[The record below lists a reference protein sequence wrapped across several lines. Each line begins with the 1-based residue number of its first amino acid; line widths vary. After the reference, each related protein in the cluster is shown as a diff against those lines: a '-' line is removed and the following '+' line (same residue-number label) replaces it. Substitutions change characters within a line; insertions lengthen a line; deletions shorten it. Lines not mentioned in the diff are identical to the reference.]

1 MTRKELTAFPMLLS
15 RKEGNIMKRWM
26 TISVTFL
33 LLITMLP
40 LTAFASSDQNQI
52 SETTGEVMIQEI
64 HYEDG
69 SSLEIITSWNST
81 AQDRGTK
88 TGTKVY
94 NKRDASGALEW
105 KATLT
110 ASFTY
115 NGISATCTSASC
127 SVSIYNSNWY
137 TVSNST
143 VRSGNT
149 ATASLKMGYSVLGST
164 PIIYSYTIT
173 LSCDANGN
181 LS

>member
-1 MTRKELTAFPMLLS
+1 
-15 RKEGNIMKRWM
+15 MKRWM
-26 TISVTFL
+26 TITIASL

-40 LTAFASSDQNQI
+40 LTAFASAEMNEI
-52 SETTGEVMIQEI
+52 SETADEVMIQEI
-64 HYEDG
+64 LYEDG
-69 SSLEIITSWNST
+69 SSLEIITSWKLT
-81 AQDRGTK
+81 DQDRGTK

-115 NGISATCTSASC
+115 NGTSATCTSASC
-127 SVSIYNSNWY
+127 SVSIYNSSWY
-137 TVSNST
+137 TISYSA

-149 ATASLKMGYSVLGST
+149 ATAYLKMGYSALGST
-164 PIIYSYTIT
+164 PITYSYTIT

>member
-1 MTRKELTAFPMLLS
+1 
-15 RKEGNIMKRWM
+15 MKRWM
-26 TISVTFL
+26 TITIAFF

-40 LTAFASSDQNQI
+40 LTAFASADLNQI
-52 SETTGEVMIQEI
+52 SETADEVMVQEI

-69 SSLEIITSWNST
+69 STLEIITSWKPT

-105 KATLT
+105 KAMLT

-115 NGISATCTSASC
+115 TGTSATCTSASC
-127 SVSIYNSNWY
+127 SVSIYNSSWY

-149 ATASLKMGYSVLGST
+149 AIAYLKMGYSILGST
-164 PIIYSYTIT
+164 PITYSYTIT